1 MLNNQWFGIGLDS
14 DPDSNDRTQSSDM
27 LIFFAQGRNSY
38 VTETTSN
45 DEYVP
50 LVPEKTKDTQ
60 EWDWEALTVETGKVP
75 VFIAGT

>member
-1 MLNNQWFGIGLDS
+1 
-14 DPDSNDRTQSSDM
+14 M

-60 EWDWEALTVETGKVP
+60 EWDWEAITVETGKVP